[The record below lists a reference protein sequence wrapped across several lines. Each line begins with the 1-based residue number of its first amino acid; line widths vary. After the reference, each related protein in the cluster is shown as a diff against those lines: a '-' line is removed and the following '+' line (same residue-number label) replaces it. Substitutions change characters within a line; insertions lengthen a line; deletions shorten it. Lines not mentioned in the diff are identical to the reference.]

1 MYISY
6 FLLTIMEI
14 IKAVL
19 YVLKNKKKTLRNLFF
34 LLSCIFILNYVY
46 VDRIYISDIKLAHN
60 SEDGSSN
67 SSGLSK
73 FVSSFSGGNVGS
85 IGSSTTNFDMI
96 PEVVYSR
103 SFLNKILEK
112 DFYYQGESKKL
123 YSIYSKK
130 SSENPN
136 IPLLKLDGRKKLSKN
151 ISVSKNLNNP
161 VIGISISANDKQ
173 LSFDIATAV
182 LEQLKKDLTS
192 FQLERIEK
200 ELSIIKSQVQ
210 VSSMEL
216 SGLEESLKD
225 FRVNNSS
232 IIQSPTLRMEES
244 RKLRDILAV
253 SNAYSSLKVQLEL
266 TKIKYLEEADVLQ
279 VIDAPNLP
287 LRKSG
292 PRLRY
297 MLLGLIITFSFI
309 TFLYIYTALFLKSDL
324 GKNIQGA
331 VSSVRDID

>member
-1 MYISY
+1 
-6 FLLTIMEI
+6 MEI
-14 IKAVL
+14 IKAIL
-19 YVLKNKKKTLRNLFF
+19 YVIKNKKKVLRNLF
-34 LLSCIFILNYVY
+34 LALSCIFILNYVFQ
-46 VDRIYISDIKLAHN
+46 DRIYISNIKLAHN
-60 SEDGSSN
+60 SRDGSSN

-73 FVSSFSGGNVGS
+73 FVSSFSGANVES

-103 SFLNKILEK
+103 SFLNKILEN
-112 DFYYQGESKKL
+112 DFYYQGESRKL

-130 SSENPN
+130 RLSENPN
-136 IPLLKLDGRKKLSKN
+136 IPLLMLDGRKELSKN
-151 ISVSKNLNNP
+151 ISVNKNLNNP
-161 VIGISISANDKQ
+161 VIGISISSNDMQ

-200 ELSIIKSQVQ
+200 ELSIIKSQVE
-210 VSSMEL
+210 VSSIEL
-216 SGLEESLKD
+216 SALEENLKN

-244 RKLRDILAV
+244 RQLRDILAV
-253 SNAYSSLKVQLEL
+253 SNTYSSLKAQLEL
-266 TKIKYLEEADVLQ
+266 TKIKYLEEANVLQ
-279 VIDAPNLP
+279 IIDAPNLP

-297 MLLGLIITFSFI
+297 MLLGLIVTFSFI
-309 TFLYIYTALFLKSDL
+309 VSIYIYIILFLKSDL
-324 GKNIQGA
+324 GKNIKGV
-331 VSSVRDID
+331 VSSLKDID

>member
-1 MYISY
+1 
-6 FLLTIMEI
+6 MEI
-14 IKAVL
+14 IKAIL
-19 YVLKNKKKTLRNLFF
+19 YVLKNKKKALRNLFL

-46 VDRIYISDIKLAHN
+46 QDRIYISDIKLAHN

-73 FVSSFSGGNVGS
+73 FVSSFSGGSVGS

-96 PEVVYSR
+96 PEVIYSR

-112 DFYYQGESKKL
+112 DFYYEGQKQKL
-123 YSIYSKK
+123 YAIYSKK
-130 SSENPN
+130 RSSENPN
-136 IPLLKLDGRKKLSKN
+136 IPLLKLDGRKELSTN

-200 ELSIIKSQVQ
+200 KLSVIKNQVK

-216 SGLEESLKD
+216 SDLEENLKN
-225 FRVNNSS
+225 FRVSNSN

-244 RKLRDILAV
+244 RKVRDILAV
-253 SNAYSSLKVQLEL
+253 SNAYSSLKVELEL
-266 TKIKYLEEADVLQ
+266 TKIKYLEEANVLQ

-297 MLLGLIITFSFI
+297 MLLGLIMTFSFI
-309 TFLYIYTALFLKSDL
+309 TFLYVYITLFLKSDL

-331 VSSVRDID
+331 VSSIRDID

>member
-1 MYISY
+1 
-6 FLLTIMEI
+6 MEI
-14 IKAVL
+14 IKAIL
-19 YVLKNKKKTLRNLFF
+19 YVLKNKKKALRNFF
-34 LLSCIFILNYVY
+34 LLLSCIFILNYVY
-46 VDRIYISDIKLAHN
+46 KDRIYISDIKLAHN

-73 FVSSFSGGNVGS
+73 FVSSFSGGTAGS

-112 DFYYQGESKKL
+112 DFYYEEEKKKL
-123 YSIYSKK
+123 YLIYSKK

-182 LEQLKKDLTS
+182 LEQLKIDLTN

-200 ELSIIKSQVQ
+200 KITVIKNQVQSSSKELSI
-210 VSSMEL
+210 
-216 SGLEESLKD
+216 LEEDLKN
-225 FRVNNSS
+225 FRVNNSN
-232 IIQSPTLRMEES
+232 IVQSPTLRMEES
-244 RKLRDILAV
+244 KKLRDILAV
-253 SNAYSSLKVQLEL
+253 SNAYSSLKIELEL
-266 TKIKYLEEADVLQ
+266 TKIKYFEEANVLQ

-287 LRKSG
+287 LRKSA

-297 MLLGLIITFSFI
+297 MLLGLIVTFSFI
-309 TFLYIYTALFLKSDL
+309 TILYIYITLFLKSDL
-324 GKNIQGA
+324 GKNIQGT
-331 VSSVRDID
+331 VSSIRDIE

>member
-1 MYISY
+1 
-6 FLLTIMEI
+6 MEI
-14 IKAVL
+14 IKAIL
-19 YVLKNKKKTLRNLFF
+19 YVLKNKKKALRNLFL

-46 VDRIYISDIKLAHN
+46 QDRIYISDIKLAHN

-73 FVSSFSGGNVGS
+73 FVSSFSGGSVAS

-112 DFYYQGESKKL
+112 DFYYEGEKKKL
-123 YSIYSKK
+123 YSIYSKKK

-136 IPLLKLDGRKKLSKN
+136 IPLLKLDGRKELSKN

-210 VSSMEL
+210 LSSMEL
-216 SGLEESLKD
+216 SGLEENLKD
-225 FRVNNSS
+225 FRVNNSN

-253 SNAYSSLKVQLEL
+253 SNAYTSLKVQLEL

-297 MLLGLIITFSFI
+297 MLLSLIITFSFI
-309 TFLYIYTALFLKSDL
+309 TFLYVYIALFLKSDL

-331 VSSVRDID
+331 VSPVRDID

>member
-1 MYISY
+1 M
-6 FLLTIMEI
+6 
-14 IKAVL
+14 
-19 YVLKNKKKTLRNLFF
+19 
-34 LLSCIFILNYVY
+34 
-46 VDRIYISDIKLAHN
+46 
-60 SEDGSSN
+60 
-67 SSGLSK
+67 
-73 FVSSFSGGNVGS
+73 
-85 IGSSTTNFDMI
+85 
-96 PEVVYSR
+96 
-103 SFLNKILEK
+103 
-112 DFYYQGESKKL
+112 
-123 YSIYSKK
+123 
-130 SSENPN
+130 
-136 IPLLKLDGRKKLSKN
+136 
-151 ISVSKNLNNP
+151 
-161 VIGISISANDKQ
+161 
-173 LSFDIATAV
+173 

-200 ELSIIKSQVQ
+200 ELSIIKSQVE

-297 MLLGLIITFSFI
+297 MLLSLIITFSFI
-309 TFLYIYTALFLKSDL
+309 TFLYVYIALFLKSDL

>member
-1 MYISY
+1 
-6 FLLTIMEI
+6 MEI
-14 IKAVL
+14 IKATL
-19 YVLKNKKKTLRNLFF
+19 YVLKKKKKKFRILFF
-34 LLSCIFILNYVY
+34 LLSCVFILNYTLQ
-46 VDRIYISDIKLAHN
+46 DRIYISDIKLAHN

-73 FVSSFSGGNVGS
+73 FVSSFSGSNVGY

-112 DFYYQGESKKL
+112 DFYYEGQKQKL
-123 YSIYSKK
+123 YAIYSKK
-130 SSENPN
+130 RSSENPN
-136 IPLLKLDGRKKLSKN
+136 IPLLKLDGRKELSTN

-200 ELSIIKSQVQ
+200 KLSVIKNQVK

-216 SGLEESLKD
+216 SDLEENLKN
-225 FRVNNSS
+225 FRVSNSN
-232 IIQSPTLRMEES
+232 IIQSPALRMEES
-244 RKLRDILAV
+244 RKVRDILAV
-253 SNAYSSLKVQLEL
+253 SNAYSSLKVELEL
-266 TKIKYLEEADVLQ
+266 TKIKYLEEANVLQ

-297 MLLGLIITFSFI
+297 MLLGLIMTFSFI
-309 TFLYIYTALFLKSDL
+309 TFLYVYIALFLKSDL

-331 VSSVRDID
+331 VSSIRDID

>member
-1 MYISY
+1 
-6 FLLTIMEI
+6 MEI
-14 IKAVL
+14 IKATL
-19 YVLKNKKKTLRNLFF
+19 YVLKKKKKKFRILFF
-34 LLSCIFILNYVY
+34 LLSCVFILNYTLQ
-46 VDRIYISDIKLAHN
+46 DRIYISDIKLAHN

-73 FVSSFSGGNVGS
+73 FVSSFSGSNVGY

-112 DFYYQGESKKL
+112 DFYYDGQKQKL
-123 YSIYSKK
+123 YAIYSKK
-130 SSENPN
+130 RSSENPN
-136 IPLLKLDGRKKLSKN
+136 IPLLKLDGRKELSTN
-151 ISVSKNLNNP
+151 ISVRKNLNNP

-200 ELSIIKSQVQ
+200 KLSVIKSQVK
-210 VSSMEL
+210 VSSIEL
-216 SGLEESLKD
+216 SNLEENLKN
-225 FRVNNSS
+225 FRVSNSN

-244 RKLRDILAV
+244 RKVRDILAV
-253 SNAYSSLKVQLEL
+253 SNAYSSLKVELEL
-266 TKIKYLEEADVLQ
+266 TKIKYLEEANVLQ

-297 MLLGLIITFSFI
+297 MLLGLIMTFSFI
-309 TFLYIYTALFLKSDL
+309 AFLYVYITLFLKSDL

-331 VSSVRDID
+331 VSSIRDID

>member
-1 MYISY
+1 
-6 FLLTIMEI
+6 MEI
-14 IKAVL
+14 IKAIL
-19 YVLKNKKKTLRNLFF
+19 YVLKNKKKALRNLFL

-46 VDRIYISDIKLAHN
+46 EDRIYISDIKLAHN

-112 DFYYQGESKKL
+112 DFYYEGEKKKL
-123 YSIYSKK
+123 YLIYSKK

-136 IPLLKLDGRKKLSKN
+136 IPLLKLDGRKKLSTN

-182 LEQLKKDLTS
+182 LEQLKIDLTN

-200 ELSIIKSQVQ
+200 KITVIKNQVQSSAKELSI
-210 VSSMEL
+210 
-216 SGLEESLKD
+216 LEEDLKN

-232 IIQSPTLRMEES
+232 IVQSPILRMEES
-244 RKLRDILAV
+244 KKLRDILAV
-253 SNAYSSLKVQLEL
+253 SNAYSSLRIELEL
-266 TKIKYLEEADVLQ
+266 TKIKYLEEANVLQ

-287 LRKSG
+287 LRKSA

-297 MLLGLIITFSFI
+297 MLLGLIVTFSLI
-309 TFLYIYTALFLKSDL
+309 TILYIYITLFLKSDL
-324 GKNIQGA
+324 GKNIQGT
-331 VSSVRDID
+331 VSSIRDIE

>member
-1 MYISY
+1 
-6 FLLTIMEI
+6 MEI
-14 IKAVL
+14 IKATL
-19 YVLKNKKKTLRNLFF
+19 YVLKKKKKKFRILFF
-34 LLSCIFILNYVY
+34 LLSCVFIVNYTLQ
-46 VDRIYISDIKLAHN
+46 DRIYISDIKLAHN

-73 FVSSFSGGNVGS
+73 FVSSFSGSNVGY

-112 DFYYQGESKKL
+112 DFYYEGQKQKL
-123 YSIYSKK
+123 YAIYSKK
-130 SSENPN
+130 RSSENPN
-136 IPLLKLDGRKKLSKN
+136 IPLLKLDGRKELSTN

-200 ELSIIKSQVQ
+200 KLSVIKNQVK

-216 SGLEESLKD
+216 SDLEENLKN
-225 FRVNNSS
+225 FRVSNSN
-232 IIQSPTLRMEES
+232 IIQSPALRMEES
-244 RKLRDILAV
+244 RKVRDILAV
-253 SNAYSSLKVQLEL
+253 SNAYSSLKVELEL
-266 TKIKYLEEADVLQ
+266 TKIKYLEEANVLQ

-297 MLLGLIITFSFI
+297 MLLGLIMTFSFI
-309 TFLYIYTALFLKSDL
+309 TFLYVYIALFLKSDL

-331 VSSVRDID
+331 VSSIRDID

>member
-1 MYISY
+1 
-6 FLLTIMEI
+6 MEI
-14 IKAVL
+14 IKATL
-19 YVLKNKKKTLRNLFF
+19 YVLKKKKKKLGTLFF
-34 LLSCIFILNYVY
+34 LLSCVFILNYTLQ
-46 VDRIYISDIKLAHN
+46 DRIYISDIKLAHN

-73 FVSSFSGGNVGS
+73 FVSSFSGGSVGS

-112 DFYYQGESKKL
+112 DFYYEGEKKTL
-123 YSIYSKK
+123 YSIYSKKK

-136 IPLLKLDGRKKLSKN
+136 IPLLKLDGRKELSKN

-161 VIGISISANDKQ
+161 VISISISANDKQ

-210 VSSMEL
+210 LSSMEL
-216 SGLEESLKD
+216 SGLEENLKD
-225 FRVNNSS
+225 FRVNNSN
-232 IIQSPTLRMEES
+232 IIQSPVLRMEES

-253 SNAYSSLKVQLEL
+253 SNAYTSLKVELEL
-266 TKIKYLEEADVLQ
+266 TKIKYLEEVDVLQ

-297 MLLGLIITFSFI
+297 MLVGLIMTFSFI
-309 TFLYIYTALFLKSDL
+309 AFLYVYTVLFLKSDL
-324 GKNIQGA
+324 GRDVQG
-331 VSSVRDID
+331 VISSIRDID